1 MRFFATGMTLACVTA
16 TAALAT
22 ESKLPQQLAITS
34 YGTGSSGYNQSVAI
48 GAALQDHRGVNL
60 RILPAKNDVARTEPL
75 RQGKVDFSMNGVGGT
90 FMAQEGVYQFGAK
103 SWGPMPI
110 RALASNNSGTVGIS
124 LAVAAEVCE
133 QVGKPNCEG
142 FTYADLKG
150 KRVAWLK
157 GAPSMNVNAEA
168 YLAYAGLTT
177 DDVELVEFGGFGASW
192 KGMVDGSV
200 DAAIASTSSGKGYEA
215 ASGPRGLFWPEIDP
229 DNAEGLARMRD
240 VAPFFT
246 PMVAKVGATID
257 GTDGVPTAGYAFPV
271 LMTLEDRDADL
282 VYGVTKAMFELYDSY
297 KGTSPGID
305 GWSLDHQALEWVVP
319 YHDGA
324 IRYFREVGV
333 WTEAQDAHNARMIER
348 QQVLNSAWQKL
359 EAENPENWD
368 ETWAERRREALAAAG
383 FPVFY

>member
-1 MRFFATGMTLACVTA
+1 MRIFTTGLTLACVAGTA
-16 TAALAT
+16 VFAADST
-22 ESKLPQQLAITS
+22 LPRQLAITS

-48 GAALQDHRGVNL
+48 GAALQDKRGVNL

-124 LAVAAEVCE
+124 LGVAAEVCE

-157 GAPSMNVNAEA
+157 GAPSMNVNAQA

-177 DDVELVEFGGFGASW
+177 DDVELVEFGGFGPSW

-229 DNAEGLARMRD
+229 NNAEGLARMQE

-246 PMVAKVGATID
+246 PMVAQVGATID

-271 LMTLEDRDADL
+271 LMTLADRDPEL

-305 GWSLDHQALEWVVP
+305 GWSLDNQALEWVVP
-319 YHDGA
+319 YHEGA
-324 IRYFREVGV
+324 IRYFREAGV
-333 WTEAQDAHNARMIER
+333 WTDAHDAHNAKMIER
-348 QQVLNSAWQKL
+348 QQVLNTAWKTL
-359 EAENPENWD
+359 EAENPDNWD
-368 ETWAERRREALAAAG
+368 ETWAERRREALGAAD

>member
-22 ESKLPQQLAITS
+22 ESTLPQQLAITS

-124 LAVAAEVCE
+124 LGVAAEVCE

-168 YLAYAGLTT
+168 YLAYAGLTA

-240 VAPFFT
+240 VAPFFA

-271 LMTLEDRDADL
+271 LMTLADRDPDL
-282 VYGVTKAMFELYDSY
+282 VYGVTKAMFELYDNY
-297 KGTSPGID
+297 NGTSPGID

-319 YHDGA
+319 YHEGA

-333 WTEAQDAHNARMIER
+333 WTEAHDAHNARMIER
-348 QQVLNSAWQKL
+348 QQVLDTAWQGL

-368 ETWAERRREALAAAG
+368 ETWAERRREALVAAG

>member
-1 MRFFATGMTLACVTA
+1 MKHLFAGLALSGLA
-16 TAALAT
+16 GTAALAVDGT
-22 ESKLPQQLAITS
+22 LPNQLAITS

-48 GAALQDHRGVNL
+48 GAALQDKRGVNL

-103 SWGPMPI
+103 SWGPLPI

-124 LAVAAEVCE
+124 LGVAAEVCE
-133 QVGKPNCEG
+133 KVGKPGCEG

-150 KRVAWLK
+150 MRVAWLK
-157 GAPSMNVNAEA
+157 GAPSMNVNAQA
-168 YLAYAGLTT
+168 YLAYAGLTI
-177 DDVELVEFGGFGASW
+177 DDVELVEFGGFGPSW

-229 DNAEGLARMRD
+229 DNAEGLTRMQEI
-240 VAPFFT
+240 APFFA
-246 PMVAKVGATID
+246 PMTAKVGATID
-257 GTDGVPTAGYAFPV
+257 GTDGVRTAGYAFPV
-271 LMTLEDRDADL
+271 LMTLADRDADL
-282 VYGVTKAMFELYDSY
+282 VYGVTKAMFELYDTY

-324 IRYFREVGV
+324 IRYFREAGV
-333 WTEAQDAHNARMIER
+333 WTEAHDAHNARLIER
-348 QQVLNSAWQKL
+348 QKVLSDAWAAQQ
-359 EAENPENWD
+359 AENPADWD
-368 ETWAERRREALAAAG
+368 AVWPERRRAALQAAG
-383 FPVFY
+383 FQVFY

>member
-1 MRFFATGMTLACVTA
+1 MKHVFAGLALSSLA
-16 TAALAT
+16 GTAALAVDNT
-22 ESKLPQQLAITS
+22 LPNQLAITS

-48 GAALQDHRGVNL
+48 GAALQDKRGVNL

-103 SWGPMPI
+103 SWGPLPI

-124 LAVAAEVCE
+124 LGVAAEVCE
-133 QVGKPNCEG
+133 KVGKPGCEG

-150 KRVAWLK
+150 MRVAWLK
-157 GAPSMNVNAEA
+157 GAPSMNVNALA
-168 YLAYAGLTT
+168 YLAYAGLTS
-177 DDVELVEFGGFGASW
+177 DDVELVEFGGFGPSW

-229 DNAEGLARMRD
+229 DNTEGLTRMQEI
-240 VAPFFT
+240 APFFT
-246 PMVAKVGATID
+246 PMTAKVGATID
-257 GTDGVPTAGYAFPV
+257 GTDGVRTAGYAFPV
-271 LMTLEDRDADL
+271 LMTLVDRDADL
-282 VYGVTKAMFELYDSY
+282 VYGVTKAMFELYDTY

-305 GWSLDHQALEWVVP
+305 GWSLEHQALEWVVP

-324 IRYFREVGV
+324 IRYFREAGV
-333 WTEAQDAHNARMIER
+333 WTDAHDAHNARLIER
-348 QQVLNSAWQKL
+348 QKVLSDAWAAQQ
-359 EAENPENWD
+359 AENPDNWD
-368 ETWAERRREALAAAG
+368 EVWAARRREALQAAG
-383 FPVFY
+383 FQAFY